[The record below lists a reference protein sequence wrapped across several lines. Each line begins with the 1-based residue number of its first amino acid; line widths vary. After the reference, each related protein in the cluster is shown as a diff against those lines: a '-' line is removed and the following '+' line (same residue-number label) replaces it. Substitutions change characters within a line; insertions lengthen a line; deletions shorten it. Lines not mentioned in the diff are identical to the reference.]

1 MNMEFTNAAFD
12 AAGTALEPEQPI
24 EYAPSPTNPA
34 TAGGAGQKAKEHP
47 ACSAS
52 SDNSPTGERDVP
64 RIQRNPHADSTS
76 RDNPAATPGEQA
88 RKREKPTVHQPVPNN
103 PPCGA
108 GDDASREKEPRPP
121 KHHPTNPASAGG
133 GGHMDREIQ
142 APKAAAQV
150 SASDG
155 GGDAP
160 GLRSEPLT
168 TSVSPTKSRR
178 KAGEVVADQMKTED
192 LSVLERPDL
201 RFSDPLVAEI
211 VQLHRMRRRWMKAKN
226 ALTMQGKAIG
236 RAACD
241 GDKKAGSA
249 AFDRVKNGKAKPED
263 ADLEIALLPFIA
275 AIAHFDKSVR
285 PIERELEKLAKRLPI
300 APWAKTVTG
309 LGWGSIAAIVGEAG
323 DLSQYPSVAGVWK
336 RMGLAVIDGDGR
348 QRKVANADAALIHGY
363 SPERRSVVWVMADS
377 MSKHQRTWLDKETG
391 EVRKPAGVYGD
402 VLEREKEK
410 ALAAGCNKVHAERRG
425 KRHMSKA
432 VLKDMTLAW
441 RRAVGRQT
449 DQGALS

>member
-1 MNMEFTNAAFD
+1 MNMDFKNVAFD
-12 AAGTALEPEQPI
+12 AAGAATTQKQTRNAMPP
-24 EYAPSPTNPA
+24 PTNPA
-34 TAGGAGQKAKEHP
+34 TAGGDGQSRRENHKAE
-47 ACSAS
+47 AI

-64 RIQRNPHADSTS
+64 GSICNPQSASTS

-88 RKREKPTVHQPVPNN
+88 NGTERPNFREPV
-103 PPCGA
+103 
-108 GDDASREKEPRPP
+108 
-121 KHHPTNPASAGG
+121 PTNPASAGG
-133 GGHMDREIQ
+133 GGHGSTGARPE
-142 APKAAAQV
+142 PAAAQV

-160 GLRSEPLT
+160 EQESEPDEE
-168 TSVSPTKSRR
+168 SASPKKSRR
-178 KAGEVVADQMKTED
+178 KAGEVGADQKPQETQKRE
-192 LSVLERPDL
+192 ERPDL

-226 ALTMQGKAIG
+226 ALILQGKAFG
-236 RAACD
+236 RAVCD
-241 GDKKAGSA
+241 GDKTAGSA
-249 AFDRVKNGKAKPED
+249 AFDRVKKGETMPED
-263 ADLEIALLPFIA
+263 ADLEIALMPFVA
-275 AIAHFDKSVR
+275 AIAHFDESIG
-285 PIERELEKLAKRLPI
+285 PIERELEKLARRLPI

-391 EVRKPAGVYGD
+391 EVRKPAGVYGE

-410 ALAAGCNKVHAERRG
+410 ALAAGCNNLHAERRG

-432 VLKDMTLAW
+432 VIKDMTLAW
-441 RRAVGRQT
+441 REAVGHRCQ
-449 DQGALS
+449 DDHLCLADRPPVEGASS